1 MPEIILSNS
10 AGIPES
16 LLSQITATE
25 SDVTS
30 GKIFLNK
37 EGLITTGSLVSLSG
51 NGTCLAIG
59 LGSAPSGTRFA
70 YSNRFDATYMQ
81 SSNTFAKACKIRFY
95 VIFGHEVYLNTVKIQ
110 VGSQVLFHQ
119 QMSGGY
125 RTIDRILNVNAGD
138 TISIV
143 GTEARPQTSSVYFY
157 QVTLAS

>member
-1 MPEIILSNS
+1 MPEIILPNS
-10 AGIPES
+10 AGIPKS
-16 LLSQITATE
+16 LLSQITATAG
-25 SDVTS
+25 DVMT
-30 GKIFLNK
+30 GKIFLSK

-51 NGTCLAIG
+51 DGTCLAIG
-59 LGSAPSGTRFA
+59 LGSAPSGTRFR
-70 YSNRFDATYMQ
+70 YSNTFDTTYMQ
-81 SSNTFAKACKIRFY
+81 SSNRFAKACKIRFY
-95 VIFGHEVYLNTVKIQ
+95 VKFGHEAYLNTVKIQ

-143 GTEARPQTSSVYFY
+143 STEAQPQTGSVYFY